1 MRSSIDSQQRKKES
15 SGSIPLSELILRDT
29 GYDYLFTTK
38 SQVQK
43 MEQVYSSNIKELK
56 NQT

>member
-1 MRSSIDSQQRKKES
+1 VRSSIDSQQRKKES
-15 SGSIPLSELILRDT
+15 TGSIPLSDLTLRDT

-38 SQVQK
+38 SQIQK

-56 NQT
+56 KQT